1 MCAACGGS
9 PSTDSSPAPS
19 DAAPQSAPDP
29 TSTPSPTSTSEPAK
43 TPEPTPMAAT
53 PEVEAADVEMDSF
66 IRGLTFDYWDAFN
79 DYDADTVLGYFE
91 TSYRQEREEF
101 LRADIGTLKLFGVKL
116 GVSEESPPTMVAPNE
131 WEMYVTMKE
140 PLGTRIIQMVFKEID
155 GEWKV
160 TYSEEVK

>member
-9 PSTDSSPAPS
+9 PSTDSTPTPS

-29 TSTPSPTSTSEPAK
+29 ARTPSPTP
-43 TPEPTPMAAT
+43 TPEPTNT
-53 PEVEAADVEMDSF
+53 PEPTAIASPPEDAAADVEMDSF
-66 IRGLTFDYWDAFN
+66 IRGLTLDYWDAFN
-79 DYDADTVLGYFE
+79 AYDADTVLDFFE
-91 TSYRQEREEF
+91 TSYRQEREEYV
-101 LRADIGTLKLFGVKL
+101 RADIGTLKLFGVKL
-116 GVSEESPPTMVAPNE
+116 GVSEESPPTMVAHDE